1 MFSQSFSYPCK
12 NIKCSNFAV
21 AKSLRRNTA
30 HTLNIDFEDLEFY
43 KLTQEAL
50 DRFDGVTEGMSKEDF
65 LKELD
70 SW

>member
-1 MFSQSFSYPCK
+1 MFSQTISYPSK

-21 AKSLRRNTA
+21 AKSLIINTS
-30 HTLNIDFEDLEFY
+30 HISNIDFEDLEFY
-43 KLTQEAL
+43 RLTQEAL
-50 DRFDGVTEGMSKEDF
+50 DRFDGVTKGISKEDF

>member
-1 MFSQSFSYPCK
+1 MFSQTLSYPSK
-12 NIKCSNFAV
+12 NIKCRNFAV
-21 AKSLRRNTA
+21 AKSLIIDTA
-30 HTLNIDFEDLEFY
+30 HIHNIDFEDWEFY
-43 KLTQEAL
+43 KLTREAL